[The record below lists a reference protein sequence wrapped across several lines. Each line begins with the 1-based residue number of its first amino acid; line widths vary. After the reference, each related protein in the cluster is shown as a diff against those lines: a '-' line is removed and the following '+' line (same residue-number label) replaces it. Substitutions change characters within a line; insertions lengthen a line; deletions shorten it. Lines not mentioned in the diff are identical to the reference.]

1 MIEGVP
7 HVVILGGG
15 FAGLH
20 AALALRDAPARVT
33 LIDRRNHHLF
43 FPLLYQVATAGLNP
57 SDIARPIRR
66 VLRRQRNATVLLA
79 EATRIDA
86 SSRMVILA
94 DGELSYEFL
103 ILATGST
110 HTYFGHDDW
119 RRFAPPLMSVEDAIE
134 VRRRV
139 LLAYEEAEREID
151 AGRRRQLLTIVV
163 IGGGPTGVELAGAIA
178 EMARRSLASDFRRID
193 PRSTRVLLLEG
204 GDRVLATFPADL
216 SGKAARSLERL
227 GVEVR
232 TGAKVTG
239 VDESGVS
246 IGPERIEA
254 RTVLWA
260 AGVAPSGLAKSLD
273 LALERGRVPV
283 LPDLSVPGHPEIFV
297 AGDLAS
303 VRRDG
308 GHVPAL
314 APAAIQQGRHAAR
327 NVQRALRG
335 APTESFHYVD
345 RGSLAT
351 IGRAAAVADFG
362 SVRMSGYP
370 AWLAWLAVHIFFLIG
385 FRNRFLVLFEWAWA
399 YWTYDRG
406 ARLVT
411 GPLDARQE
419 Q

>member
-1 MIEGVP
+1 MIDGVP

-20 AALALRDAPARVT
+20 AARALRDAPARVT

-86 SSRMVILA
+86 SSNRVILA

-110 HTYFGHDDW
+110 HTYFGHDGW

-139 LLAYEEAEREID
+139 LLVYEEAEREID
-151 AGRRRQLLTIVV
+151 PGRRRQLLTIVV

-204 GDRVLATFPADL
+204 GDRVLAAFPPDL
-216 SGKAARSLERL
+216 SEKAARSLERL

-239 VDESGVS
+239 VDKSGVS

-260 AGVAPSGLAKSLD
+260 AGVAPSGLAKSLG

-335 APTESFHYVD
+335 TPTESFHYVD

-399 YWTYDRG
+399 YWTYERG

-411 GPLDARQE
+411 GPLDPRQE